1 VTASSKQKSVSSQEP
16 GAIPV
21 ARSIV
26 HCLLITA
33 LLLIVS
39 LVEAQQP
46 KQVPRIGFLAT
57 GSAPAVL
64 TRVEA
69 FRRGL
74 RDLGY
79 VEGKNIA
86 IEYRYA
92 AGKSD
97 RLPDLAAEL
106 IHLKVDVLVAQ
117 GAPAAHAAK
126 NATNTIPI
134 VMGNAAD
141 PVGTGLVTS
150 LARPGGNITGLSDF
164 NLGVITKRLE
174 LLKEVVPTAS
184 RIAVLL
190 NPANPT
196 NPLQLKDLE
205 AIAPALRVTLL
216 SLEVKGPDDIETA
229 FTTVKKARAAA
240 LLIVGDPMFGAN
252 RTRLVE
258 LATKSRLPTIWSVR
272 EYVAAGGLMS
282 YGTHLDDLHRRAAV
296 YVDKILKGAKP
307 ADLPVEQPTK
317 FEFIVNL
324 KTAKQIGLT
333 IPPNVLARADKVIR
347 SQ

>member
-150 LARPGGNITGLSDF
+150 LARPGGNITGFTSLARK
-164 NLGVITKRLE
+164 LGGKRLE
-174 LLKEVVPTAS
+174 VLKEALPRLS
-184 RIAVLL
+184 RLAVL
-190 NPANPT
+190 
-196 NPLQLKDLE
+196 
-205 AIAPALRVTLL
+205 
-216 SLEVKGPDDIETA
+216 
-229 FTTVKKARAAA
+229 
-240 LLIVGDPMFGAN
+240 AN
-252 RTRLVE
+252 RDNPGYSAQMKEIEVAAKELRMQVQAFGVQVANDFDKAFSAMSRENVHAIIVIQSPAFSNERARLVD
-258 LATKSRLPTIWSVR
+258 LAVKNGFPVMYPQS
-272 EYVAAGGLMS
+272 EFAQAGGLMS
-282 YGTHLDDLHRRAAV
+282 YGPSVPDLFRRTAT
-296 YVDKILKGAKP
+296 YVDRILKGAKP

-317 FEFIVNL
+317 FEFVINL

-333 IPPNVLARADKVIR
+333 IPPNVLARGDRVIR
-347 SQ
+347 